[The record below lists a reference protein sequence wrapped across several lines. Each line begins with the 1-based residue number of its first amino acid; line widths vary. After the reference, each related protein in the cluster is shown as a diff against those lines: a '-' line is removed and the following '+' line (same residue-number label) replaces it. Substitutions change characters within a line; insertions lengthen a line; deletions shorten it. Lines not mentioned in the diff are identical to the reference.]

1 MSLIFRSFSLSFS
14 FFSLSLS
21 HTHTHILLPT
31 DPSPFINL
39 FTFFFSLSILRLNR
53 SRVFSQSFWVL
64 RLEGRGWKMSLWWCF
79 GSTYSWDD
87 DNSITNVW
95 RFGSYPFYGL
105 FPWDN
110 SPSQKLTD
118 TISNIN
124 KNINKK
130 HLFLVPH

>member
-1 MSLIFRSFSLSFS
+1 MSLIFSLNISFILSLFLSFYSFSLP
-14 FFSLSLS
+14 

-39 FTFFFSLSILRLNR
+39 FTFFLFSVYLETKQIPSI
-53 SRVFSQSFWVL
+53 FIEYFWVL
-64 RLEGRGWKMSLWWCF
+64 RWEGWGWWKMSLWWCF

-118 TISNIN
+118 TILNIN
-124 KNINKK
+124 KNIK
-130 HLFLVPH
+130 